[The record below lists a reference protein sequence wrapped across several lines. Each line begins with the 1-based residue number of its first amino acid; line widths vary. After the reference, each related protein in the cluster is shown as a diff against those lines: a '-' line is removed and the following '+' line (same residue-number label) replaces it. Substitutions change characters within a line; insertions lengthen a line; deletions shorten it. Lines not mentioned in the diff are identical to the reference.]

1 MHQIQ
6 HVQNVHVHVASIVC
20 PSSVCTLSPFRL
32 NSLLPLPAERS
43 RLDPNDP
50 RNSELLRL
58 IESVPSSAELENY
71 FRLIDVDDVE
81 RFVRDEVME
90 NDRRFTL
97 LQLRDQGVCE

>member
-1 MHQIQ
+1 MQSSYVYMHFLYLT
-6 HVQNVHVHVASIVC
+6 
-20 PSSVCTLSPFRL
+20 P
-32 NSLLPLPAERS
+32 ERS

-58 IESVPSSAELENY
+58 IESVPSSSEQENY

-81 RFVRDEVME
+81 RFVRDETME

-97 LQLRDQGVCE
+97 LQLRDQGVSEKGG

>member
-1 MHQIQ
+1 MHF
-6 HVQNVHVHVASIVC
+6 
-20 PSSVCTLSPFRL
+20 LFPFT
-32 NSLLPLPAERS
+32 ERS

-58 IESVPSSAELENY
+58 IESVPSSSEQENY

-81 RFVRDEVME
+81 RFVRDETME

-97 LQLRDQGVCE
+97 LQLRDQGVSEKRG